1 MTTRLTE
8 TGWENVE
15 TVELLGTWTNQ
26 VDLVDEG
33 DEIIVDSDVTA
44 NTLAG
49 ADTIFGLNSINN
61 QGTIDTGDGN
71 DTISSGG
78 IGGSLINEGTIDTG
92 DGNDIISAGGRDE
105 SLVNEGTIE
114 TGFGNDAISGSTG
127 GVGITNSGLIDTG
140 DGHDTITGSGLN
152 PQTISI
158 GIDND
163 GTIKTGNGRDTVDA
177 LTGGFSGD
185 GTINL
190 GDGDDL
196 IRGFGNQIV
205 DGGRG
210 FDTAQFDFISDEVDI
225 SIISDNSLVLA
236 KSSEEMTFT
245 NVELFEFSDVSFSF
259 SKIDF
264 AY

>member
-26 VDLVDEG
+26 ADLVDEG

-61 QGTIDTGDGN
+61 Q
-71 DTISSGG
+71 
-78 IGGSLINEGTIDTG
+78 GTIDTG

-127 GVGITNSGLIDTG
+127 GVGITNSGMIDTG

-205 DGGRG
+205 DGGRD
-210 FDTAQFDFISDEVDI
+210 FDTAQFDFSSDEVDI
-225 SIISDNSLVLA
+225 SLISDNSLVLA
-236 KSSEEMTFT
+236 KSSEEMTFIGLWT
-245 NVELFEFSDVSFSF
+245 
-259 SKIDF
+259 KK
-264 AY
+264 

>member
-1 MTTRLTE
+1 M
-8 TGWENVE
+8 
-15 TVELLGTWTNQ
+15 
-26 VDLVDEG
+26 
-33 DEIIVDSDVTA
+33 
-44 NTLAG
+44 
-49 ADTIFGLNSINN
+49 
-61 QGTIDTGDGN
+61 
-71 DTISSGG
+71 
-78 IGGSLINEGTIDTG
+78 
-92 DGNDIISAGGRDE
+92 
-105 SLVNEGTIE
+105 
-114 TGFGNDAISGSTG
+114 
-127 GVGITNSGLIDTG
+127 IDTG

-259 SKIDF
+259 SQIDF
-264 AY
+264 DY